1 MQPAEVGAD
10 LVAEVLGE
18 TLVPVQ
24 GHVHTHV
31 KDLCPVACH
40 GGVLHRACGT
50 DHGVAGQTIVPV
62 DVAGE
67 VVVGG
72 GEVQADVGLVDGLP
86 AEPAEGRTVDVAVE
100 GVVGAEHGT
109 CRSAGCIACTG
120 CNLVVTELAPAG
132 TKLQVLEEVLVLHEV
147 LVGDYPGC
155 TYRGEEAP
163 RLVVL
168 RTAVLAEGYH
178 EQVLVGVVV
187 VETCE
192 VGEGT
197 VAETAVTQ
205 GDAFLVTQREVLPA
219 VLSLGYVL
227 CGAPKAVVALL
238 AQ

>member
-1 MQPAEVGAD
+1 MQPAEVSTN

-24 GHVHTHV
+24 GHIDTHV
-31 KDLCPVACH
+31 EDLGPVACH
-40 GGVLHRACGT
+40 GGVLHRASRA

-62 DVAGE
+62 DVTGE
-67 VVVGG
+67 VVVGS

-100 GVVGAEHGT
+100 GVVGTEHGT
-109 CRSAGCIACTG
+109 SCCTGSIACTG

-132 TKLQVLEEVLVLHEV
+132 AKLQVLEEVLVLHEV
-147 LVGDYPGC
+147 LVGDYPGS

-178 EQVLVGVVV
+178 KQVLVGVVV
-187 VETCE
+187 VETCK

-197 VAETAVTQ
+197 VAETAVT
-205 GDAFLVTQREVLPA
+205 
-219 VLSLGYVL
+219 
-227 CGAPKAVVALL
+227 
-238 AQ
+238 